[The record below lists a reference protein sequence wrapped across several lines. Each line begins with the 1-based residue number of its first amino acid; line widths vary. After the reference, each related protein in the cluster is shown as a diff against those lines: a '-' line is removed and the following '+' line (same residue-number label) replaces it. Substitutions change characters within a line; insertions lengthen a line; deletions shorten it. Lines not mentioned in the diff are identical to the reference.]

1 LLKHPEIAP
10 YISPNDSIGVIFG
23 KEHPS
28 WVLELSHEAY
38 ATLAFKHSLPR
49 LNGINFASCSATSI
63 IMEDKFVKME
73 NELDRF

>member
-1 LLKHPEIAP
+1 
-10 YISPNDSIGVIFG
+10 
-23 KEHPS
+23 
-28 WVLELSHEAY
+28 LSHEAY